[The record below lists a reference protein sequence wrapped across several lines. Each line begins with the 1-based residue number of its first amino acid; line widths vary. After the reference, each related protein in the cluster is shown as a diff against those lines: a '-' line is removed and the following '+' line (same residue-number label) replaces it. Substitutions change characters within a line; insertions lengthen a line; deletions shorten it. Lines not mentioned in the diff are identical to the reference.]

1 MRFNLIGQQLAKI
14 ERHLATVVSGFLTFA
29 LVFQVAFYSMAG
41 VATAA
46 TIDGSTILAAS
57 ATGMM
62 EKAESQS
69 DKARGD
75 AEAALEKVTDKIRGN
90 AKEVKNNAKE
100 ELGKIQSAADD
111 TVYESRKGM
120 NKAER
125 KAKEGAAKV
134 EESKDNAIDA
144 VKGFFGK

>member
-1 MRFNLIGQQLAKI
+1 MRFNFISQQLATI
-14 ERHLATVVSGFLTFA
+14 ERHLTAVVSGFLTFA

-46 TIDGSTILAAS
+46 TIDSSTILAAS

-69 DKARGD
+69 EKARGD
-75 AEAALEKVTDKIRGN
+75 AEAALEKVTAKIRGD
-90 AKEVKNNAKE
+90 AKEVKNNGKE
-100 ELGKIQSAADD
+100 VLDKVQSAGDE

>member
-1 MRFNLIGQQLAKI
+1 MKFNYISQQLKKI
-14 ERHLATVVSGFLTFA
+14 ERHLTAVASGFLTFM
-29 LVFQVAFYSMAG
+29 LVFQLAFYSMTG
-41 VATAA
+41 VANAA
-46 TIDGSTILAAS
+46 TLNSS
-57 ATGMM
+57 ALFATSVGGMM
-62 EKAESQS
+62 EQAESQS

-75 AEAALEKVTDKIRGN
+75 AEAALEKVTAKIRGN
-90 AKEVKNNAKE
+90 AKEVKNNGKE
-100 ELGKIQSAADD
+100 ELGKIQSAGDD

-120 NKAER
+120 NNAER

>member
-1 MRFNLIGQQLAKI
+1 MKFNFMRQQLAKI
-14 ERHLATVVSGFLTFA
+14 GCPLTLIVNGLLTFA
-29 LVFQVAFYSMAG
+29 LVFQVAFYSMTG
-41 VATAA
+41 VANAA
-46 TIDGSTILAAS
+46 TINSSTILAAS

-62 EKAESQS
+62 EEAESQS

-75 AEAALEKVTDKIRGN
+75 AKSALEKVTAKIRGN
-90 AKEVKNNAKE
+90 AKEVKDNGKE
-100 ELGKIQSAADD
+100 ALGKIQSAGDD

>member
-1 MRFNLIGQQLAKI
+1 MKFNFISQQLAKI
-14 ERHLATVVSGFLTFA
+14 ERRLTTIVSGFLTFV
-29 LVFQVAFYSMAG
+29 LVFQVAFYGMTG
-41 VATAA
+41 VANAA
-46 TIDGSTILAAS
+46 TINSSTLLAAS

-62 EKAESQS
+62 EKAESQTE
-69 DKARGD
+69 KARGD
-75 AEAALEKVTDKIRGN
+75 AEAALEKVTAKIRGN

-100 ELGKIQSAADD
+100 ELGKIQSAGDD

>member
-1 MRFNLIGQQLAKI
+1 MKFKFISQQLATV

-46 TIDGSTILAAS
+46 PLDRSTLLAAS

-62 EKAESQS
+62 EKAESQTE
-69 DKARGD
+69 KARGD
-75 AEAALEKVTDKIRGN
+75 AEAALEKVTAKIRGN
-90 AKEVKNNAKE
+90 AKEVKNDGKAA
-100 ELGKIQSAADD
+100 LGKIRSAGDE

>member
-1 MRFNLIGQQLAKI
+1 MKFNFFSDRLATI
-14 ERHLATVVSGFLTFA
+14 ERHLTTVVSGFLTFV
-29 LVFQVAFYSMAG
+29 LVFQVAFYSMVG
-41 VATAA
+41 VANAA
-46 TIDGSTILAAS
+46 TSDGSMLLAAS

-69 DKARGD
+69 EKARGD
-75 AEAALEKVTDKIRGN
+75 AEAALEKVTAKIRGD
-90 AKEVKNNAKE
+90 AKEVKNSGKE
-100 ELGKIQSAADD
+100 TLGKIQSAGDD
-111 TVYESRKGM
+111 AVYESRKGM

>member
-1 MRFNLIGQQLAKI
+1 MKFKFISQQLATI

-46 TIDGSTILAAS
+46 PLDRSTLLAAS

-62 EKAESQS
+62 EKAESQTE
-69 DKARGD
+69 KARGD
-75 AEAALEKVTDKIRGN
+75 AEAALEKVTAKIRGN
-90 AKEVKNNAKE
+90 AKEVKNDGKAA
-100 ELGKIQSAADD
+100 LGKIQSAGDE

>member
-1 MRFNLIGQQLAKI
+1 MKFNFVSEQLATI
-14 ERHLATVVSGFLTFA
+14 QRHLAAVIGGFLTFA

-41 VATAA
+41 AATAA
-46 TIDGSTILAAS
+46 TMNGSTLLAAT

-62 EKAESQS
+62 EKAESQTE
-69 DKARGD
+69 KARGD
-75 AEAALEKVTDKIRGN
+75 AEAALEKVTTKIRGN
-90 AKEVKNNAKE
+90 AKEVKNNGKE
-100 ELGKIQSAADD
+100 ALGKIQSAGDD

-120 NKAER
+120 NNAER

>member
-1 MRFNLIGQQLAKI
+1 MRFNFISQ
-14 ERHLATVVSGFLTFA
+14 HLTTVISGFLTFA
-29 LVFQVAFYSMAG
+29 LVFQVAFYSMTG
-41 VATAA
+41 VANAA
-46 TIDGSTILAAS
+46 TIDSSTIFAAS
-57 ATGMM
+57 AAGMM
-62 EKAESQS
+62 EKAENQTE
-69 DKARGD
+69 KARD
-75 AEAALEKVTDKIRGN
+75 NAETALEKVTAKIRGD
-90 AKEVKNNAKE
+90 AKEVKNNGKE
-100 ELGKIQSAADD
+100 AMSKIHSAGDD